1 MTKDDSKTAKILST
15 IAGGIVY
22 TPLVIIGLTVLYG
35 IGYGIWYYRRN
46 GEFPPSY
53 QYAGSTFLMI
63 LKKILLPIK
72 WLAQFL
78 WWLIPITPG
87 LRTRFNNYM
96 FPGAPAN
103 DPRLYLPMGAWAQ
116 RNLTRT
122 LLLLFITAFITI
134 TSLVYKFGYPDT
146 ISGYSQIL
154 NYILLGV
161 GIIGVIAMFVSFN
174 QTIMTTGFDNNPWPM
189 GGADLEE
196 RRRRW
201 VSGTAGTYLYY
212 SIAVGLALGILFA
225 LFYFVANYGLFS
237 ITGTTI
243 MMILSGL
250 GGIYLIYR
258 MLSQNATVQRNLR
271 GSRFLSNLFYIVF
284 IIPCLFGDTVKYL
297 FNQFRHTP
305 RTVYMFLGAE
315 IVAIT
320 LYIVL
325 PMLKRYIYTLM
336 PSKDDKEIIINN
348 KIQSLEKNKIIIK
361 ERIKQIKNFTYGTP
375 QGGSG
380 ENKATPIIPEG
391 KIIDN
396 KGWKNIIS
404 NNLNNPANETG
415 LTNLL
420 IGYGYISMDMCKE
433 NPMEVDNEDCSKDMN
448 TAIKYIQTYTTE
460 LVGLQAKL
468 TEANETLKTLKEEKK
483 RVNQLEKSKILLNDP
498 VYLKNKKY
506 ISNFEEQRRDQFDI
520 EYNYNYALS
529 GWFFFRANALK
540 TVAQTDNYKSILNYG
555 DKPNIMYSSIDNKLK
570 IKMNNGR
577 NKKPKIFVID
587 DVPLQKWVNI
597 VVNYD
602 SGILDVFMDSKLLA
616 SFNSIVPYMSQD
628 QITIGDIDG
637 VSGGVCNVV
646 YFPQSI
652 SKDRIDINYK
662 ILSNKNPPVI

>member
-1 MTKDDSKTAKILST
+1 MTKDDSKTGKILSN
-15 IAGGIVY
+15 IADGIVY
-22 TPLVIIGLTVLYG
+22 TPLVLIGLTVLYG
-35 IGYGIWYYRRN
+35 IGYGVWYYRQN
-46 GEFPPSY
+46 GQFPPSY
-53 QYAGSTFLMI
+53 QYAGRTFLMI
-63 LKKILLPIK
+63 LKTILLPVK
-72 WLAQFL
+72 WLAQFI

-122 LLLLFITAFITI
+122 LILLFLTVIITI
-134 TSLVYKFGYPDT
+134 TSLIYKYGYPKT
-146 ISGYSQIL
+146 IVGYSQTL
-154 NYILLGV
+154 NYIILGL
-161 GIIGVIAMFVSFN
+161 GIIGVVALFVSFN
-174 QTIMTTGFDNNPWPM
+174 NTIMTTGFDDNPWPM

-212 SIAVGLALGILFA
+212 SIAVGLALGLLFA

-243 MMILSGL
+243 MMILAGL

-258 MLSQNATVQRNLR
+258 MLSQNRTVQRNLR

-315 IVAIT
+315 IIAIT

-325 PMLKRYIYTLM
+325 PMLIKYIYTLM
-336 PSKDDKEIIINN
+336 PAKNDKVVIINSR
-348 KIQSLEKNKIIIK
+348 IQSLQKNKIIIK
-361 ERIKQIKNFTYGTP
+361 ERIKRIKNFTISSPGW
-375 QGGSG
+375 GKGK
-380 ENKATPIIPEG
+380 NKPTPIVPEG
-391 KIIDN
+391 KVIDEA
-396 KGWKNIIS
+396 GWKNIIS
-404 NNLNNPANETG
+404 NNLNNPSNETD
-415 LTNLL
+415 LKNLL
-420 IGYGYISMDMCKE
+420 INYGYISMDMCKE
-433 NPMEVDNEDCSKDMN
+433 NPMEADKEDCAKDMTN
-448 TAIKYIQTYTTE
+448 AIKYIQTYTIE

-468 TEANETLKTLKEEKK
+468 TEAKETLKTLHEEKK
-483 RVNQLEKSKILLNDP
+483 RVNELQKSKVLLRDP

-506 ISNFEEQRRDQFDI
+506 ISDFEQQRIDQFDI
-520 EYNYNYALS
+520 EYNYDYALS

-540 TVAQTDNYKSILNYG
+540 TVAQSDNYKSILNYG

-577 NKKPKIFVID
+577 NKKPKIYIID
-587 DVPLQKWVNI
+587 KVPLQKWVNI
-597 VVNYD
+597 VINYD
-602 SGILDVFMDSKLLA
+602 KGVLDVFMDSKLLA
-616 SFNSIVPYMSQD
+616 SYNSVVPYMTQD
-628 QITIGDIDG
+628 QITIGDRDC

-652 SKDRIDINYK
+652 SKDRIDLNYK
-662 ILSNKNPPVI
+662 ILSNKNPPVV